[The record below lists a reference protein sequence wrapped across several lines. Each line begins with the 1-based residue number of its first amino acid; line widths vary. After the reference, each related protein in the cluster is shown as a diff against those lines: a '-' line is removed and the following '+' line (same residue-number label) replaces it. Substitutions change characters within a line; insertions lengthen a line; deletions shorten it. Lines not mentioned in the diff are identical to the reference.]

1 MGPLQPRRASDQ
13 AGCDLSAR
21 SRNPVHAA
29 AGGGGLDCKVP
40 VIRVRP
46 VAQVIPDEAVNA
58 SKSVAWGRYGSRPD
72 AAYVRSLLEAAAPH
86 MLTRVTNAVINRAF
100 EDGQA
105 SALARLADAY
115 DEGLEAGDGLR
126 PRGNPYI

>member
-1 MGPLQPRRASDQ
+1 
-13 AGCDLSAR
+13 
-21 SRNPVHAA
+21 
-29 AGGGGLDCKVP
+29 
-40 VIRVRP
+40 
-46 VAQVIPDEAVNA
+46 VIPDAAVEAAAKVLWDKEMSA
-58 SKSVAWGRYGSRPD
+58 PWGKFPATFHAPFMRD
-72 AAYVRSLLEAAAPH
+72 ARAALEAAAPH